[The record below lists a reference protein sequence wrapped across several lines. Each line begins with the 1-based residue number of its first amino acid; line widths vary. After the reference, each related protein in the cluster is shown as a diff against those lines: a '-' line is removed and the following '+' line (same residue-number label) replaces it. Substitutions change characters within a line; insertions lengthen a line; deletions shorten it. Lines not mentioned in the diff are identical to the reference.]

1 MSLAIDYFDIHVKG
15 EISQLGAQNIVFG
28 CYDSPSYPT
37 DPLCSLFDRGTN
49 GTDPY
54 AISNVHDK
62 YINIADQRNKGIDFT
77 ALIQQGMGSWGS
89 LTVLGNATYQLKDSI
104 VLLPGSP
111 AVSNNGDIGDPKF
124 VGDLNVTWKP
134 HGGWSFLWHTE
145 FYGAASNEQKFK
157 DRHGGSL
164 CQTSVIWGNY
174 CVVVRVPATFYHAFS
189 VTKDIGSPQ
198 HLLELTVGM
207 RNIFDTRPPRVS
219 TIGGG
224 GLPSEIGP
232 VVGTSQ
238 YDFLGRRV
246 FFNISKKF

>member
-1 MSLAIDYFDIHVKG
+1 M
-15 EISQLGAQNIVFG
+15 
-28 CYDSPSYPT
+28 
-37 DPLCSLFDRGTN
+37 
-49 GTDPY
+49 
-54 AISNVHDK
+54 
-62 YINIADQRNKGIDFT
+62 
-77 ALIQQGMGSWGS
+77 
-89 LTVLGNATYQLKDSI
+89 
-104 VLLPGSP
+104 
-111 AVSNNGDIGDPKF
+111 
-124 VGDLNVTWKP
+124 NVTWKP

-145 FYGAASNEQKFK
+145 FYGASSNEQKFK

-174 CVVVRVPATFYHAFS
+174 CVVVRVPATFYHAVS

-207 RNIFDTRPPRVS
+207 RNIFDTRPPRVG